1 MNSILFQKELKDK
14 MKDIKDLSEHG
25 YDEGYAAYCD
35 HTVLRAYT
43 PTSVVKEFCK
53 EAIQY
58 GAAAVCVCPVHVA
71 LVHEQLKGTGIKTAT
86 VIGFP
91 LGANKTSV
99 KAFET
104 KEAVADGADE
114 VDMVINIGALREENY
129 EFVLNDIKAVVAE
142 AQGKAKVKV
151 IIETCYLTDAEKE
164 QACRL
169 CIEAG
174 ADFVKTSTGMGTG
187 GATVHDVELLHRVA
201 DGRIKVKASGGVDNR
216 ATSYAML
223 NAGAE
228 RLGCSKVPQIVS
240 DDTSIWS
247 ASKGNQ
253 PPKFD

>member
-1 MNSILFQKELKDK
+1 MTE
-14 MKDIKDLSEHG
+14 IKDLKEHG
-25 YDEGYAAYCD
+25 YDAGYAAYCD

-43 PTSVVKEFCK
+43 PSKVVVEFCE
-53 EAIQY
+53 EAVKY
-58 GAAAVCVCPVHVA
+58 GAAAVCVCPVNVA
-71 LVHEQLKGTGIKTAT
+71 LVHETLKGTGIKTAT

-104 KEAVADGADE
+104 KEAVADGAEE
-114 VDMVINIGALREENY
+114 VDMVINIGALREGNT
-129 EFVLNDIKAVVAE
+129 EFVYNDIKAVVDA
-142 AQGKAKVKV
+142 AAGKALVKV
-151 IIETCYLTDAEKE
+151 IIETCYLTDDEKKT
-164 QACRL
+164 ACEL
-169 CIEAG
+169 CIKAG

-187 GATVHDVELLHRVA
+187 GATVHDVELLAKVA

-216 ATSYAML
+216 AASYAML

-240 DDTSIWS
+240 DDTTVWS